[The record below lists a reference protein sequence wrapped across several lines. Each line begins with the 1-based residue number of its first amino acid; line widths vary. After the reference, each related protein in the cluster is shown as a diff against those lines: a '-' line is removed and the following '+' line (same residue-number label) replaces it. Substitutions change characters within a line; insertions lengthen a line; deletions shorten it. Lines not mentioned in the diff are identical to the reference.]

1 MRYFAA
7 FILFFLY
14 ISPTLQAQ
22 EKEYE
27 DLWVLYIDE
36 DYEKLEKKAVSL
48 TENDKTRKEA
58 MPYLFAAMANYE
70 MSKDE
75 KYAEAY
81 PKAFKDACKYAARW
95 RKKDKEGVYVYDNKD
110 FISELRESAMEEAEG
125 YLEDGSYS
133 KAKSYYKYMTEF
145 GPEDPGSW
153 LVYALVQKKLNDFG
167 GNQESLGLFEET
179 MANVSKLDK
188 VSMRLLKYALI
199 RYSEDLYREGKKSDA
214 KAMMSKGK
222 DHFADDK
229 EFNVVMEDLSR

>member
-1 MRYFAA
+1 MRYIAA
-7 FILFFLY
+7 FLLVFLY
-14 ISPTLQAQ
+14 FSPSLSAQ

-36 DYEKLEKKAVSL
+36 DYEKLVNKATSL

-58 MPYLFAAMANYE
+58 MPYLFVSMGNYE

-75 KYAEAY
+75 KYAEDY
-81 PKAFKDACKYAARW
+81 PKAFKDACKYASRW
-95 RKKDKEGVYVYDNKD
+95 RKKDKEDTYVYDNKD
-110 FISELRESAMEEAEG
+110 YISELREGAMGEAEG

-167 GNQESLGLFEET
+167 GNAESMAAFEEL
-179 MANVSKLDK
+179 MGNVSKLDK

-199 RYSEDLYREGKKSDA
+199 RYSEDLYRDGKKSDA
-214 KAMMSKGK
+214 KALISKGK
-222 DHFADDK
+222 DHFADDN
-229 EFNVVMEDLSR
+229 EFKIVFEDLSR